1 VTRDSFYL
9 FDISAAAKI
18 LRDTPRNSTFELK
31 ILSFFAVLQ
40 FLGGLEAY
48 VTA

>member
-9 FDISAAAKI
+9 FDISAATEI
-18 LRDTPRNSTFELK
+18 LRDTLGNSTFELK
-31 ILSFFAVLQ
+31 ILSFLQ
-40 FLGGLEAY
+40 FLGGFGAY